1 MRYKDVLNITNP
13 IKETLN
19 NKVDKSE
26 INQPLEFD
34 VTYNLGN
41 ASSENAEYVKL
52 FSVKDGY
59 AVELLIAIEGPFG
72 TYRLEKCVANCAY
85 YPSVTT
91 DSTKLYYQ
99 QKLFSVNHVNILIKL
114 LPKGQLYPDQK
125 IRLKLLKAFR
135 KDNTLVTDIYS
146 AITWGEGIKL
156 TNIVTIAGQTLKYF
170 PTISKPTSSS
180 SIINL
185 T

>member
-26 INQPLEFD
+26 INQSLEFD

-41 ASSENAEYVKL
+41 ASSENAEYIKL